1 MSNLSLYGFPIERTT
16 PLSERHRPGKYPWRT
31 LQVGESFAAQ
41 PGVKP
46 QSMYNQSNLAAKRT
60 GFRFSVQQ
68 VDGEIRIRR
77 VS

>member
-31 LQVGESFAAQ
+31 VSVGESF
-41 PGVKP
+41 PCPNVKAS
-46 QSMYNQSNLAAKRT
+46 SMYVQASLMGKKL

-68 VDGEIRIRR
+68 SNGEIRIRR
-77 VS
+77 VA